1 MSILGSLWGSGEKR
15 RAAELEGLRAAVVEE
30 VRQLAE
36 RVEELHRKMDRLAE
50 QGGTAPLL
58 ERLEAAERQRR
69 ELGDQAE
76 HLVELLGDARRG
88 LAVAEEAARR
98 ARESE

>member
-1 MSILGSLWGSGEKR
+1 MSILGSLWGSAR
-15 RAAELEGLRAAVVEE
+15 RAAELEGLRAAVVAE

-36 RVEELHRKMDRLAE
+36 RVEELHRKVDRLAE
-50 QGGTAPLL
+50 QGGAAPLL

-88 LAVAEEAARR
+88 LAVAEESARR